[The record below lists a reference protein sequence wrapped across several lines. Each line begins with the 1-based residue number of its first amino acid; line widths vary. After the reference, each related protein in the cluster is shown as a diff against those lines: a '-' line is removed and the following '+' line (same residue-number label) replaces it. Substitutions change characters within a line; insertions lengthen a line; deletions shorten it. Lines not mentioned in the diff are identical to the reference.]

1 MATIDLGKIKF
12 RWRGAYN
19 ASTAYVVDDVVESA
33 GTSYVCILAST
44 GNTPP
49 NATYWEVMS
58 QKGTDADL
66 INISGTVQGDI
77 YYNNGSAIARLGAG
91 TSGQFLKTL
100 GTGANPA
107 WADAGGGLQSIQT
120 FTSSGTYTKPSGINR
135 LKVIVTGGGGGGG
148 GGNPGY
154 NARGGGGAGGTAIK
168 VIDATSITTET
179 VTIGAAGTAG
189 SGTGSGDGGNGQ
201 AGGTSSFGS
210 HCSATGG
217 YGGSTGQ
224 NPTTFTRGVGSS
236 GDLNLTGGDGTQYEG
251 GGSSTDEGGSTSGGS
266 SYWGGGGMGDGGGGN
281 NAGGVGQAFGSGG
294 GGGQHNGTGSS
305 AGGAGKAGI
314 VYIEEYK

>member
-168 VIDATSITTET
+168 VIDASSITTET

-189 SGTGSGDGGNGQ
+189 SAGSGGDGGNGG
-201 AGGTSSFGS
+201 AGG
-210 HCSATGG
+210 
-217 YGGSTGQ
+217 
-224 NPTTFTRGVGSS
+224 
-236 GDLNLTGGDGTQYEG
+236 
-251 GGSSTDEGGSTSGGS
+251 TSGGS
-266 SYWGGGGMGDGGGGN
+266 SFWGGGGMGDGGGGN

-294 GGGQHNGTGSS
+294 GGGQHNGTNSS
-305 AGGAGKAGI
+305 AGGAGKAGL
-314 VYIEEYK
+314 VYVEEYK